1 MKIRPHATNFHDIH
15 NTAVT
20 RLTDGRTERRSVFSL
35 SVLYR
40 TAWRVKKS
48 QYLTLTFALVGNS
61 MIPGVTMTN
70 V

>member
-48 QYLTLTFALVGNS
+48 QHLTLTFALVGHS